1 MYRDS
6 YRDDYEREL
15 DPRPLAGYGRD
26 PYYEERSRERK
37 YDLDDRDRPG
47 SRYTAPPFP
56 PVLPEDPYYRRMDD
70 LDGRA
75 LPRGGGGSGGSSSGG
90 GPRDLPHHG
99 GHDEI
104 GDVYKSVVIYA
115 LSPFVKPKRAPHEKP
130 INCDTVFVGSLPAS
144 ATDKHLYD
152 LFERCGKINDVR
164 VSRGRGFGHVQ
175 FADREA
181 VDTAILLNGANVL
194 LSNDRSKSEW
204 AQLHVDFAAARG
216 EPDFQR
222 RVQTEEYLTYST
234 SNAQTIS
241 SDLHRE
247 ESFHYAAKNIVQW
260 LEKGCCN
267 SSTASSFFGL
277 ISLVNTHCR
286 KLSKDLAAR
295 QEEIAQVVAK
305 RAEFLEKVQGEG
317 E

>member
-15 DPRPLAGYGRD
+15 DARPLAGYGRD
-26 PYYEERSRERK
+26 PYYEERGRERK
-37 YDLDDRDRPG
+37 YDLDERDRPA
-47 SRYTAPPFP
+47 SRYTTPPYP
-56 PVLPEDPYYRRMDD
+56 PVLSEDPYYRRMDD

-75 LPRGGGGSGGSSSGG
+75 LPRGGREPPPS
-90 GPRDLPHHG
+90 HA
-99 GHDEI
+99 GHEEV
-104 GDVYKSVVIYA
+104 GDAYKSVVIYM
-115 LSPFVKPKRAPHEKP
+115 LSPFVKPKRTPHDKP

-144 ATDKHLYD
+144 ASDKHLYD

-175 FADREA
+175 FADKEA
-181 VDTAILLNGANVL
+181 VDTAILLNGAHVL
-194 LSNDRSKSEW
+194 LTNERSKSDW

-247 ESFHYAAKNIVQW
+247 ESFHYAAKNIIQW

-286 KLSKDLAAR
+286 KLSKDVNAR
-295 QEEIAQVVAK
+295 QEEITKVVAK
-305 RAEFLEKVQGEG
+305 RNEFLEKVRSECECSVSRGYLNLQ
-317 E
+317 